1 MKYPRWVLSRIK
13 KKPRIYI
20 MPTKMGG
27 YLNGLIF
34 LMFLLAVGYNNNLL
48 LIFTLF
54 LFGFNLIWV
63 IQTHYHLHALKVSSV
78 SIEDNHAG
86 EPHLVKVNWKKS
98 PGTPLEWQIGLETEH
113 DSYSMRMFSHDE
125 KSSVGEVKLNKRGIW
140 NFYHIKVATEKPFGL
155 YRSWVYLAVPAKAFV
170 YPERLKDVPPV
181 MPLEHT
187 SDGDLASLKKGPHDV
202 SNLSP
207 YQGESSKFISWKH
220 YARSGDLV
228 VKEGEELS
236 KRLIHFRLNPYHPEK
251 ELILSQMATQMVQCG
266 KESISF
272 TFESPHKKLGP
283 GFDGK
288 YLSECLRELA
298 AC

>member
-1 MKYPRWVLSRIK
+1 
-13 KKPRIYI
+13 
-20 MPTKMGG
+20 MPTRMGG

-78 SIEDNHAG
+78 TIEDNHAG
-86 EPHLVKVNWKKS
+86 EPHLVRVQWKKS
-98 PGTPLEWQIGLETEH
+98 PAAPLEWKVNLETDH
-113 DSYSMRMFSHDE
+113 DSYPLKMYSHDE
-125 KSSVGEVKLNKRGIW
+125 KSSVGEVGLPKRGIW
-140 NFYHIKVATEKPFGL
+140 DFAHIKVATEKPFGL
-155 YRSWVYLAVPAKAFV
+155 YQSWIYLAVPARAFV
-170 YPERLKDVPPV
+170 YPERLKEVPAILPQAFA
-181 MPLEHT
+181 T
-187 SDGDLASLKKGPHDV
+187 DGDHASSKKGPHDV

-207 YQGESSKFISWKH
+207 YQGESLKFISWKH

-236 KRLIHFRLNPYHPEK
+236 KSLIHFRLNPFHPEK
-251 ELILSQMATQMVQCG
+251 ELILSQMATQMVKCG
-266 KESISF
+266 KESVSF
-272 TFESPHKKLGP
+272 TFETPNKKLGP

-288 YLSECLRELA
+288 YLAECLRELA
-298 AC
+298 VC

>member
-1 MKYPRWVLSRIK
+1 
-13 KKPRIYI
+13 

-63 IQTHYHLHALKVSSV
+63 IQTHYHLHALKVASV

-86 EPHLVKVNWKKS
+86 EPHLIKIHWKKS
-98 PGTPLEWQIGLETEH
+98 PGMPLEWKIHLEDEYT
-113 DSYSMRMFSHDE
+113 SYPLKMFSHDE
-125 KSSVGEVKLNKRGIW
+125 KHSVGEVKLTKRGVW
-140 NFYHIKVATEKPFGL
+140 NFAHIKVATEKPFGL
-155 YRSWVYLAVPAKAFV
+155 YQSWVYFAVPSKVFV
-170 YPERLKDVPPV
+170 YPEKLKDVPAIN
-181 MPLEHT
+181 PLEFA
-187 SDGDLASLKKGPHDV
+187 SEGDLASFKKGPHDV

-207 YQGESSKFISWKH
+207 YLGESSKFISWKH

-228 VKEGEELS
+228 IKEGEELS
-236 KRLIHFRLNPYHPEK
+236 KSMIHFRLNPYHPEK

-266 KESISF
+266 KDSISF
-272 TFESPHKKLGP
+272 TLEAPNKKLGP

-298 AC
+298 SC

>member
-1 MKYPRWVLSRIK
+1 MKYPRWVLTHIK

-78 SIEDNHAG
+78 SIEDNHAN
-86 EPHLVKVNWKKS
+86 EPQLVTVQWKKS
-98 PGTPLEWQIGLETEH
+98 PGAPVEWQVYLETKY
-113 DSYSMRMFSHDE
+113 DSYPLAMFSHDE
-125 KSSVGEVKLNKRGIW
+125 KSSVGEVKLLKRGIW
-140 NFYHIKVATEKPFGL
+140 HFAHIKVASEKPFGL
-155 YRSWVYLAVPAKAFV
+155 YRSWVYLPVEARAFV
-170 YPERLKDVPPV
+170 YPERLKDVPSV
-181 MPLEHT
+181 MPKDFFSE
-187 SDGDLASLKKGPHDV
+187 GDSASSKKGPHDV

-236 KRLIHFRLNPYHPEK
+236 QSLIHFRLNPEHPQIEF
-251 ELILSQMATQMVQCG
+251 ILSQIATQMVLCANN
-266 KESISF
+266 SVSF
-272 TFESPHKKLGP
+272 TYEGPQIKLGP
-283 GFDGK
+283 GSDGR
-288 YLSECLRELA
+288 YLAECLRELA
-298 AC
+298 SC